1 MTKRMEFDRNMS
13 VLNLVAWK
21 KTSTMPAAIGISCIW
36 HVKSFCSKVY
46 IKSWVAWGSSSAML
60 RGKIQLF
67 SAKRSILS
75 TFVCERVRKKNDV
88 ILLNKIFSKLYLVA
102 DVNNGVY
109 QKDWIKILIAINMPM
124 AAIFV
129 IWHSET
135 VYVESWLQLKIY
147 PMYVFLTWET
157 FCLIKRNGTNT

>member
-1 MTKRMEFDRNMS
+1 MTKRMEFDRNMW

-67 SAKRSILS
+67 SDQRSILS
-75 TFVCERVRKKNDV
+75 IFVCERVRKKKDF
-88 ILLNKIFSKLYLVA
+88 ILFNKIFSKLYLVA
-102 DVNNGVY
+102 YVNNGVY
-109 QKDWIKILIAINMPM
+109 PKDWIKILKAINMPM
-124 AAIFV
+124 AATV
-129 IWHSET
+129 IWHSKT

-147 PMYVFLTWET
+147 PMYVRFECHFL
-157 FCLIKRNGTNT
+157 L